1 MYALSAS
8 RASGA
13 VIRAR
18 IAPQKRAPKRAG
30 RAETRID
37 PGGRVAREGRAE
49 PEASCRGREWPT
61 LPPAS
66 EGRGEERASEGGGRR
81 EEGEWG
87 AEHLIL
93 FPFLVVGRDWEG

>member
-1 MYALSAS
+1 MPVP
-8 RASGA
+8 R
-13 VIRAR
+13 
-18 IAPQKRAPKRAG
+18 PKSEHPSEPGEPRQG
-30 RAETRID
+30 STRI
-37 PGGRVAREGRAE
+37 GRVAREGRAE
-49 PEASCRGREWPT
+49 PEASCRGREWPA

-93 FPFLVVGRDWEG
+93 FPFLVRGRGWEG

>member
-1 MYALSAS
+1 MSYALSAS

-49 PEASCRGREWPT
+49 PEASCRAAGSGPRCRWRV
-61 LPPAS
+61 
-66 EGRGEERASEGGGRR
+66 RGEARSERARVVGGERRASGGRNIC
-81 EEGEWG
+81 
-87 AEHLIL
+87 HFLYFL
-93 FPFLVVGRDWEG
+93 F